1 MLATLFSTAQVK
13 YSVAAAPI
21 ARATLFP
28 NVHAGQTFTYFVQY
42 RTKKNVKTE
51 SRVVTPTGPQDAATT
66 SVLDP
71 TTLAQMAPGSY
82 LVNAARGGLVD
93 QAALFDALV
102 SGHLAGAG
110 LDVFAEEPVGTD
122 EPLSG
127 LGAVVLTPHIAWES
141 AAARR
146 AVFVRAAQCVA
157 AVLKGDEPTDVVGR
171 PRDSR

>member
-1 MLATLFSTAQVK
+1 MLGSVRRCQSLAELLGNSDVVSLHVPLSDATRGL
-13 YSVAAAPI
+13 
-21 ARATLFP
+21 
-28 NVHAGQTFTYFVQY
+28 
-42 RTKKNVKTE
+42 
-51 SRVVTPTGPQDAATT
+51 
-66 SVLDP
+66 LDP

-93 QAALFDALV
+93 QAVLFDALV

-146 AVFVRAAQCVA
+146 AVFVRAAQSVA